1 MHHGGDNHPQC
12 IMAET
17 IAHNASR
24 LVYHCNRSPS
34 ERIHQVS
41 QFQFHGGWCGCYTGW
56 RLRFP
61 ELSPNFLQDRTGQ
74 DRVRCHQTDVNRPA
88 VERNNGTIQWRLQSR
103 NADMVTLQIT
113 RVWHWNSTPTR
124 GLHHQWPPDSR
135 SYCMHWLG
143 ALPLE
148 SSFFSQTNIT

>member
-41 QFQFHGGWCGCYTGW
+41 FAVALHSTRYNLSFSSTEGGVDVTQGEGYVFQ
-56 RLRFP
+56 
-61 ELSPNFLQDRTGQ
+61 SFLQTSSRTGQ
-74 DRVRCHQTDVNRPA
+74 DRTGSDV
-88 VERNNGTIQWRLQSR
+88 TKQ
-103 NADMVTLQIT
+103 M
-113 RVWHWNSTPTR
+113 
-124 GLHHQWPPDSR
+124 
-135 SYCMHWLG
+135 
-143 ALPLE
+143 
-148 SSFFSQTNIT
+148 